1 MTAPYRRVYH
11 LVNLDSTINMT
22 RLPSAWIGA
31 ADAAR
36 RLGVTRATLYAYVSR
51 GFVRSQASAGPSRV
65 RTYSLEDV
73 ERLKRRTE
81 ERRAPDKAAAR
92 ALQWGMPILESAI
105 ALIDGQ
111 RLYYR
116 GIDATELA
124 RTATLEAVASLI
136 WTGRLDADVVATGKL
151 RAPRVVAPAA
161 ATFIARAQ
169 ASLAL
174 AAAADPLAMDTRAAS
189 VARTGSKIL
198 RLLTSVATGMSR
210 LPERTHDALATAWR
224 LDATGADLVRTAL
237 VLCADHE
244 LNVSSFTARCVAS
257 AGSHPYAVVT
267 AALAALEGPRH
278 GGASARVEALLDQLR
293 GQRDHRSALE
303 ARLRRGDLIEGFG
316 HPLYRD
322 GDPRAHLLL
331 ERLRETSGRSAEW
344 RFVSKVVAAASA
356 LTGEQPNLDFALAA
370 TARTLRLPAES
381 PIMLFAIG
389 RTVGWIGH
397 AIEQYGTNQLI
408 RPRARYVGRSP
419 GESTRPPADP

>member
-1 MTAPYRRVYH
+1 
-11 LVNLDSTINMT
+11 
-22 RLPSAWIGA
+22 
-31 ADAAR
+31 
-36 RLGVTRATLYAYVSR
+36 
-51 GFVRSQASAGPSRV
+51 
-65 RTYSLEDV
+65 
-73 ERLKRRTE
+73 
-81 ERRAPDKAAAR
+81 
-92 ALQWGMPILESAI
+92 
-105 ALIDGQ
+105 
-111 RLYYR
+111 
-116 GIDATELA
+116 
-124 RTATLEAVASLI
+124 
-136 WTGRLDADVVATGKL
+136 
-151 RAPRVVAPAA
+151 VAPAA

-174 AAAADPLAMDTRAAS
+174 AAAADPLAMDTRPAS

-331 ERLRETSGRSAEW
+331 ERLRETFGRSAEW